1 MGHIFISYSRKDEE
15 YVNRLVES
23 LENEG
28 FEVWIDRALLTGD
41 TWTQVINHKID
52 TCDAFVV
59 VMTDS
64 SKESKWVNR
73 EVLYALQEGKKIF
86 PLLLQGKLWMLL
98 QDFNYFKVT
107 DGLTPDRKFFKDIE
121 KTVPRSE
128 AWLKSQRE
136 AAEKAAREKSRLQA
150 EKLER
155 QKAEK
160 EKNDREESGR
170 KRKEKG
176 LREKQVR
183 EGREEAKRVT
193 EKKEEKPVAVKPKSG
208 GQIVYWFGGF
218 IILVFGA
225 IFFSR
230 LTNSL
235 KPEPTLVIKPSQ
247 VFTTSTKT
255 ETSTPSTTPSPE
267 PTLTYTVT
275 STSTPVPSRITDSKG
290 VPMALVPAGNFIM
303 GSKNGDVDEVSVH
316 EVYLNDFYIDIFE
329 VTNALYNVCISDGVC
344 GVPNSGYYQYSDY
357 SDHPVVNVTWAQAD
371 QYCKWR
377 GGYLPTEAQWEKTAR
392 GGDER
397 TYPWGEEVDCSKANY
412 RTCVGNTAKIGSYES
427 GKSPYGVYDLAGNVW
442 EWVADWYDDNYYQYS
457 PSSNPLGPTSG
468 KYRVI
473 RGGSWS
479 FRIDDLPAYNRRES
493 DPDSDRNTIGFRCA
507 KDVP

>member
-1 MGHIFISYSRKDEE
+1 
-15 YVNRLVES
+15 
-23 LENEG
+23 
-28 FEVWIDRALLTGD
+28 
-41 TWTQVINHKID
+41 
-52 TCDAFVV
+52 
-59 VMTDS
+59 
-64 SKESKWVNR
+64 
-73 EVLYALQEGKKIF
+73 
-86 PLLLQGKLWMLL
+86 
-98 QDFNYFKVT
+98 
-107 DGLTPDRKFFKDIE
+107 
-121 KTVPRSE
+121 
-128 AWLKSQRE
+128 
-136 AAEKAAREKSRLQA
+136 
-150 EKLER
+150 
-155 QKAEK
+155 
-160 EKNDREESGR
+160 
-170 KRKEKG
+170 
-176 LREKQVR
+176 
-183 EGREEAKRVT
+183 
-193 EKKEEKPVAVKPKSG
+193 
-208 GQIVYWFGGF
+208 
-218 IILVFGA
+218 
-225 IFFSR
+225 
-230 LTNSL
+230 
-235 KPEPTLVIKPSQ
+235 
-247 VFTTSTKT
+247 
-255 ETSTPSTTPSPE
+255 
-267 PTLTYTVT
+267 
-275 STSTPVPSRITDSKG
+275 
-290 VPMALVPAGNFIM
+290 M

-344 GVPNSGYYQYSDY
+344 DVPNSGYYQYSDY

-377 GGYLPTEAQWEKTAR
+377 GGYLPTEAQWEKAAR

-397 TYPWGEEVDCSKANY
+397 TYPWGEEVDCTKANY